1 MSSFSDVDIAA
12 TPFEKT
18 KQWKK
23 GDEMLKIPNRECTD
37 GLARFQGELGDKQ
50 LLLSDFKN
58 FLKST
63 GIFVANLK
71 HRWTSTVKRV
81 Y

>member
-1 MSSFSDVDIAA
+1 M
-12 TPFEKT
+12 EKQNSG
-18 KQWKK
+18 KN

-37 GLARFQGELGDKQ
+37 GLARFQGELGDKW
-50 LLLSDFKN
+50 LLFGDFKN
-58 FLKST
+58 FLRS
-63 GIFVANLK
+63 IANFGVILK